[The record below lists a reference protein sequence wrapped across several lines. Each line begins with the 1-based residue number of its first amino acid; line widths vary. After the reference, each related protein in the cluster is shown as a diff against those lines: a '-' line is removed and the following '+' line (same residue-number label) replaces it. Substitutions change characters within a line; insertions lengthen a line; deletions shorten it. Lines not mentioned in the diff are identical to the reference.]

1 MQYTAQSV
9 MQPVMQSGMQP
20 VMQLVMQ
27 PVMQLIMQPVMQP
40 IARWNSLISGPMKGY
55 SIAISYIIGKRIMD
69 NVTIISK
76 NK

>member
-1 MQYTAQSV
+1 
-9 MQPVMQSGMQP
+9 MQS

-27 PVMQLIMQPVMQP
+27 PVMQSVMQLVMQPVMQSVMQSVMQP
-40 IARWNSLISGPMKGY
+40 IARQNSLISGPMKGY
-55 SIAISYIIGKRIMD
+55 SLAIGYIIGKHIMD